1 MKRAIWAL
9 VIVAVVAAVTGV
21 ALYGSAVPVEVTRP
35 VTTTVREYILEDGKT
50 RLGTEYIVDMPVNGT
65 VERIQLEV
73 GDVVAKGRPVAHI
86 DPYPI
91 KQRIREIEALIEQT
105 RARIVG
111 VDVQKPKEEDIESAR
126 VRVNEAKDSVEIA
139 RKVRASLEVNFQDAK
154 REYERSKALV
164 EQGIVS
170 RAQYDQAQARFQAL
184 DVDVNRAKLEEEAAL
199 KSLRVAE
206 LTYQRIS
213 QSIGDNEYLRDEYKA
228 EIDRLQAQLAL
239 LKSDLEKTVVL
250 APVSGPVLEKY
261 VEDRRVLAAG
271 APLLRIGD
279 MDTIEIECDVLSEEI
294 SRVRVGCP
302 VEISGKALGG
312 KTIPGEVRRIYPSGF
327 MKISS
332 LGVEQQRVKTII
344 AFDNSEVALR
354 PGTSVDVSI
363 ITAESRDTW
372 AIPERAAFRREGR
385 WHVFVVENGRA
396 KLTPISVGLRNE
408 DWAEVLDGL
417 TPDTVIVAQPKNEL
431 EDGVRVSVSK
441 ERVAVNG

>member
-9 VIVAVVAAVTGV
+9 VIIAGVAAVAGV
-21 ALYGSAVPVEVTRP
+21 ALYGAAVPVEITRP
-35 VTTTVREYILEDGKT
+35 AAMTVREYIIEDGKT

-65 VERIQLEV
+65 VERIELEV
-73 GDVVAKGRPVAHI
+73 GDVVAKGRPIARI
-86 DPYPI
+86 DPYPL
-91 KQRIREIEALIEQT
+91 KQRVRELEALIEQA
-105 RARIVG
+105 RARIAG

-139 RKVRASLEVNFQDAK
+139 RKVRASLEVNFEDAK
-154 REYERSKALV
+154 REHERSKALV

-170 RAQYDQAQARFQAL
+170 RSQYDQARARFQAL
-184 DVDVNRAKLEEEAAL
+184 EVDVNRAKLEEDAAL
-199 KSLRVAE
+199 KNLRVAE

-239 LKSDLEKTVVL
+239 LKSDLDKTVVL
-250 APVSGPVLEKY
+250 APVAGPVLEKY

-294 SRVRVGCP
+294 ARVRAGCP

-312 KTIPGEVRRIYPSGF
+312 KTIPGEVRRIHPSGF

-344 AFDNSEVALR
+344 AFDNAGAGLR

-363 ITAESRDTW
+363 ITAESKDAL
-372 AIPERAAFRREGR
+372 AIPERAAFRRQGQ
-385 WHVFVVENGRA
+385 WHVFVVEDGRA
-396 KLTPISVGLRNE
+396 RLRPITVGLRND

-417 TPDTVIVAQPKNEL
+417 TPETTIVAHPKNEL
-431 EDGVRVSVSK
+431 EDGVRVAVSK
-441 ERVAVNG
+441 